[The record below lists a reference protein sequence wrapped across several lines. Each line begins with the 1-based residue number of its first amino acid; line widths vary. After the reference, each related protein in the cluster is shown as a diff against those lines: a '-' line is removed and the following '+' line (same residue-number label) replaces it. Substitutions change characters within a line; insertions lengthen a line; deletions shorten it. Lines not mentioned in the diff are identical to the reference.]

1 LSFLT
6 ELRRRHVFKVGISY
20 IVVAWLMLQVADTL
34 LGNLDMPEW
43 SFRLILVL
51 LVIGFPIALV
61 LAWAYD
67 LSPDGVK
74 RTAAS
79 GEGTTQPEPKP
90 SVTGSSVLS
99 SPPPDAS
106 VAVLPF
112 VNMSGDKSNEYFSD
126 GLAEEL
132 LNVLSKIDRL
142 KVAARTSSFH
152 FKGET
157 GNIAEIAR
165 SLGVATVLEGSVR
178 QSGSRIR
185 ITAQLIKAADGYH
198 LWSEAYDRELDDIFA
213 VQDEIASSVAGALK
227 VKLLGQDGEQISTDG
242 TRNTA
247 AFQAYL
253 QGMHYK
259 NQGSDEV
266 ALRNAMSAF
275 EKAIELDPGYA
286 KAHASIAS
294 CWDWLTTNSFI
305 RFDEGIPNIER
316 SAARAIELA
325 PDLSDGYVVQCRALL
340 QYKLDQQGARKAIN
354 MAMKLNPGNS
364 EVQIEYARISC
375 YFGEVEASVS
385 AASKALELDP
395 ISKYAHYF
403 LGQVLYFGRRYDEAI
418 QVFEDLLRVDPAYP
432 RPRYTMG
439 MCMFQKGDAVT
450 ALEEVMNEPLGWMK
464 QSGSAILLHKLGRHG
479 DAERF
484 RKMLFV
490 EGDEN
495 YALYQLGQ
503 IHAQWGEPG
512 EAMMHLH
519 KAHTFHDPGLSQV
532 LVDPL
537 MDPLRENAEF
547 KQMLIELG
555 FK

>member
-1 LSFLT
+1 LSFIT

-20 IVVAWLMLQVADTL
+20 VVVAWLILQVADTL
-34 LGNLDMPEW
+34 LDNLGMPEW
-43 SFRLILVL
+43 SFRLIFVL
-51 LVIGFPIALV
+51 LVIGFPIALI

-79 GEGTTQPEPKP
+79 GDETASPEQKP
-90 SVTGSSVLS
+90 SLAGSSVLS
-99 SPPPDAS
+99 APPPNAS

-132 LNVLSKIDRL
+132 LNVLSKIDQL

-185 ITAQLIKAADGYH
+185 ITAQLINAADGFH

-227 VKLLGQDGEQISTDG
+227 VKLLGQDGEQISANG
-242 TRNTA
+242 TRDTA

-253 QGMHYK
+253 QGMHYR

-266 ALRNAMSAF
+266 ALRNAMRAF

-286 KAHASIAS
+286 KAHASMAA

-305 RFDEGIPNIER
+305 RFDEGIPRIER

-325 PDLSDGYVVQCRALL
+325 PDLSDGYIVLGRSLL
-340 QYKLDQQGARKAIN
+340 QYRLDQRGSRNAIN
-354 MAMKLNPGNS
+354 TAMKLNPGNS
-364 EVQIEYARISC
+364 PQACRW
-375 YFGEVEASVS
+375 
-385 AASKALELDP
+385 
-395 ISKYAHYF
+395 
-403 LGQVLYFGRRYDEAI
+403 
-418 QVFEDLLRVDPAYP
+418 LR
-432 RPRYTMG
+432 
-439 MCMFQKGDAVT
+439 
-450 ALEEVMNEPLGWMK
+450 
-464 QSGSAILLHKLGRHG
+464 
-479 DAERF
+479 
-484 RKMLFV
+484 
-490 EGDEN
+490 
-495 YALYQLGQ
+495 
-503 IHAQWGEPG
+503 
-512 EAMMHLH
+512 
-519 KAHTFHDPGLSQV
+519 
-532 LVDPL
+532 
-537 MDPLRENAEF
+537 
-547 KQMLIELG
+547 
-555 FK
+555 